1 MLKGCNIKSKI
12 PSYMMV
18 GENPQAAKPV
28 FYKLDDVITEK
39 EERDFLNK
47 IMTIPPDS
55 SANQYDILDF
65 FNKP

>member
-1 MLKGCNIKSKI
+1 
-12 PSYMMV
+12 MMA